1 MKKLLWL
8 AVACAFL
15 FGCSNDDNSNNT
27 NNNCSKAENL
37 SIDQVNSTSA
47 FFSWETGGES
57 AFEFEYG
64 PNGFALGTGQVVQTS
79 QTEYLI
85 EGLEPSTN
93 YEVFLRSNC
102 GSDGFSDYISALFQT
117 LETVDLCNTPT
128 NLALVT
134 VSDTTIE
141 LTWDE
146 NNETAWQ
153 VEFGP
158 IGYIPGSGAAHATT
172 VPNYEITGLAPGT
185 TYEIYT
191 RADCGTDGFSE
202 YSQQLVVTTDGN

>member
-15 FGCSNDDNSNNT
+15 FGCSNDDNSNSS

-37 SIDQVNSTSA
+37 SIDQVNSNSA
-47 FFSWETGGES
+47 FFSWDTGGES

-64 PNGFALGTGQVVQTS
+64 PNGFELGTGEKVQTS
-79 QTEYLI
+79 QTEFLI
-85 EGLEPSTN
+85 EGLEPTTT

-102 GSDGFSDYISALFQT
+102 GSDGFSEYVSALFQT
-117 LETVDLCNTPT
+117 LETVELCNRPT

-134 VSDTTIE
+134 VSDTSIG

-153 VEFGP
+153 VEFGT
-158 IGYIPGSGAAHATT
+158 IGYIPGSATPIAADD
-172 VPNYEITGLAPGT
+172 PNYEITGLLPGT
-185 TYEIYT
+185 TYEIYV
-191 RADCGTDGFSE
+191 RADCGADGFSE

>member
-15 FGCSNDDNSNNT
+15 FGCSKDDDSS
-27 NNNCSKAENL
+27 NNNCAKAENI
-37 SIDQVNSTSA
+37 SIDQINSNSV
-47 FFSWETGGES
+47 FFSWDTGGNS

-64 PNGFALGTGQVVQTS
+64 INGFALGSGQVVQTS
-79 QTEYLI
+79 QTEYLV
-85 EGLEPSTN
+85 EGLEPSTT
-93 YEVFLRSNC
+93 YEIFLRSNC
-102 GSDGFSDYISALFQT
+102 GSDGYSDYISGIFQT
-117 LETVDLCNTPT
+117 LVQVDICNAPS

-134 VSDTTIE
+134 VSDTSIG

-158 IGYIPGSGAAHATT
+158 IGYIPGTGTPISSTD
-172 VPNYEITGLAPGT
+172 PNYNIVGLLPST
-185 TYEIYT
+185 TYEIYV
-191 RADCGTDGFSE
+191 RADCGTDGFSA
-202 YSQQLVVTTDGN
+202 YSEQLVVTTDGN

>member
-15 FGCSNDDNSNNT
+15 FGCSNDDNSNT

-47 FFSWETGGES
+47 FFSWDTGGES

-64 PNGFALGTGQVVQTS
+64 TNGFSLGTGQVVQTS
-79 QTEYLI
+79 QNEYLI
-85 EGLEPSTN
+85 EGLEPSTT

-102 GSDGFSDYISALFQT
+102 GSDGFSEYISALFQT
-117 LETVDLCNTPT
+117 LETVELCNTPT

-158 IGYIPGSGAAHATT
+158 IGYIPGSGTPFTT
-172 VPNYEITGLAPGT
+172 SVPNYEITNLNAGT
-185 TYEIYT
+185 TYEIYV